1 MEKVLAVQVRT
12 HNHTPRT
19 DAKVETRVMVAA
31 CNPTSQEVETGA
43 PGTTWLIR
51 QKKNQKVLG
60 SAERPSL
67 SKYAGEQS
75 SNLEETQHPL

>member
-31 CNPTSQEVETGA
+31 CYPASQEVETGM

-67 SKYAGEQS
+67 SKYAGEKS

>member
-31 CNPTSQEVETGA
+31 CYSASQEVETGM

-51 QKKNQKVLG
+51 QKKIKKFWVQLRDLASVNTL
-60 SAERPSL
+60 E
-67 SKYAGEQS
+67 
-75 SNLEETQHPL
+75 SNPAI

>member
-19 DAKVETRVMVAA
+19 DVKVETRVMVAA
-31 CNPTSQEVETGA
+31 CNPKSQEVETGA

-51 QKKNQKVLG
+51 QKKINKFWVQLRDL
-60 SAERPSL
+60 ASL
-67 SKYAGEQS
+67 NTLE
-75 SNLEETQHPL
+75 SNPAI